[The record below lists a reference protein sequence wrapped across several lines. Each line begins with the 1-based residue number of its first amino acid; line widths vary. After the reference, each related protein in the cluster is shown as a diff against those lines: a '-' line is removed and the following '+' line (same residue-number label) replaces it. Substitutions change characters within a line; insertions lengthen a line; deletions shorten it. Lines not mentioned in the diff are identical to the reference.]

1 MVASAVP
8 DKPPGVPEAGFWN
21 PEVGGWEVS
30 RRSAQ
35 GAREGEC
42 LIFRRDGRLLSRFLF
57 AGGVQEGPFALFH
70 PDGEVAREGTY
81 VAGRLE
87 GIVSAYTGEGPGAE
101 PLRACCVP
109 AAAVRLDVRYEA
121 GTLVQ
126 EVFYDREGRPLLS
139 DGRPWP
145 ARPAG
150 VADDAEFDETG
161 ARWVRRRPDVQRSWT
176 ADGVL
181 AEEIEFAGRCRRAV
195 RRYDADG
202 RLAESCEFLPDGAR
216 HGAFRRRW
224 PADAETPYADPR
236 IREERGAFAH
246 GQIVGRWALLDAS
259 GNELRAVERGEAL
272 SVEAETTSPAL
283 APASA
288 TADAWRVLARRL
300 RESGR
305 VREALCAAA
314 RAAVQAGD
322 RVGLERALAA
332 DIAALAPPLAA
343 ERGEA
348 LTQAT
353 DLTVA
358 AILDGLLGGADAA
371 FAFRALGAVLPPG
384 SSAASDFVEAS
395 LLLAP
400 DRPMTHQTRA
410 LVRFQR
416 GDEAGAR
423 ADLAIVDGESPAA
436 AESLRVYMRA
446 ALRPFA
452 FKPVQEALAPD
463 PALAGVPAGIARGLD
478 EVRATIALY
487 ATRLAR
493 ARAAVAAMAG
503 SDAAPAAWWPPDLPA
518 LLPSGAV
525 PLRRG
530 RVKVSGEAPDGSD
543 AEVEVDVDEEIATE
557 GLGVPALLGEAQAD
571 WSALTWLCW
580 SVGLDRVALPEAIAE
595 RPRFAEAMKQAVTR
609 CWRALDRLNTGGL
622 LARANGVPGFM
633 WEGIDIDALPQH
645 LARVVA
651 EECLRA
657 RSMFLWLASP
667 EVASPFQLDLR
678 DG

>member
-8 DKPPGVPEAGFWN
+8 VRPPGVPEAGFWN

-42 LIFRRDGRLLSRFLF
+42 LIFRRDGGLLSRFLF
-57 AGGVQEGPFALFH
+57 VGGVQDGPFALFH
-70 PDGEVAREGTY
+70 PDGRVAREGTY

-87 GIVSAYTGEGPGAE
+87 GTVSAYTGDGEGAE

-109 AAAVRLDVRYEA
+109 AAARRLDIRYEA

-126 EVFYDREGRPLLS
+126 EVFYDRDGRPILS

-145 ARPAG
+145 PRPAG
-150 VADDAEFDETG
+150 VADDAEFDESG
-161 ARWVRRRPDVQRSWT
+161 ARWVRRHRDLHRFWT
-176 ADGVL
+176 AEGVL
-181 AEEIEFAGRCRRAV
+181 AEEIEFAGGFRRAA
-195 RRYDADG
+195 RRYDAEG
-202 RLAESCEFLPDGAR
+202 RLAESCAFLPDGRR
-216 HGAFRRRW
+216 HGAFLRRW
-224 PADAETPYADPR
+224 APGAETPYADPR
-236 IREERGAFAH
+236 IREERGTFAQ
-246 GQIVGRWALLDAS
+246 GQIVGRWAFLDAA
-259 GNELRAVERGEAL
+259 GIELGTVDRGEAL
-272 SVEAETTSPAL
+272 LAESETTSPAL
-283 APASA
+283 APTRA
-288 TADAWRVLARRL
+288 TAEAWQALAQRL
-300 RESGR
+300 RDGGR

-322 RVGLERALAA
+322 RAGLERALAG
-332 DIAALAPPLAA
+332 DIAALVPTLAA

-353 DLTVA
+353 DLTVS

-384 SSAASDFVEAS
+384 SAAASDFVEAS

-400 DRPMTHQTRA
+400 ERASTRLTRA
-410 LVRFQR
+410 LIRFQR
-416 GDEAGAR
+416 GDETGAR
-423 ADLAIVDGESPAA
+423 ADLAIVDGESPEA

-446 ALRPFA
+446 ALRPFDFRPA
-452 FKPVQEALAPD
+452 QEALPPD

-478 EVRATIALY
+478 EVRGVIALY
-487 ATRLAR
+487 ATRLGR

-503 SDAAPAAWWPPDLPA
+503 AAAAPAIWWPPDLSA
-518 LLPSGAV
+518 LLPGGAV
-525 PLRRG
+525 PLQRG
-530 RVKVSGEAPDGSD
+530 RVAVDGEDG
-543 AEVEVDVDEEIATE
+543 AEMLQVDVDEALATE

-571 WSALTWLCW
+571 WNALAWLCW
-580 SVGLDRVALPEAIAE
+580 SVGLDRVALPAAIAE

-622 LARANGVPGFM
+622 LARANGVPGFT
-633 WEGIDIDALPQH
+633 WEGVDIDALPQH

-651 EECLRA
+651 EEYLRV

-667 EVASPFQLDLR
+667 EVVSPFQLDLR